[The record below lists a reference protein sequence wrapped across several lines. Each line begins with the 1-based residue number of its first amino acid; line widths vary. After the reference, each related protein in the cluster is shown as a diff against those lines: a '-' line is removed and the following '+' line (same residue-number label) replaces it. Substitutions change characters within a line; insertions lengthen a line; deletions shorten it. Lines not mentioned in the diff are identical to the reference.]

1 MSDIEF
7 TGDLGRRAQERLK
20 AEQIAWLTTVR
31 PNGIPEPNPIWF
43 LWDGSSVILRSQDNL
58 KVRNIRANPH
68 VALNFNSDGGGDIVV
83 LRGLARIG
91 TEADFDAVSEDY
103 FHKYAEGIKGLG
115 STPERMAASYSVV
128 IVIEPTKL
136 RGF

>member
-7 TGDLGRRAQERLK
+7 TGDLGRRAQERLES
-20 AEQIAWLTTVR
+20 EQIAWLTTVR

-43 LWDGSSVILRSQDNL
+43 LWDGTSVVLRSQDNL

-68 VALNFNSDGGGDIVV
+68 VALNFNSDGGGDVVV
-83 LRGLARIG
+83 LRGVARIG
-91 TEADFDAVSEDY
+91 TEAEFDAIRDDY
-103 FHKYAEGIKGLG
+103 FHKYAEGIKSLG
-115 STPERMAASYSVV
+115 TTPERMASSYSVV

>member
-7 TGDLGRRAQERLK
+7 TGDLGRRAQERLGS
-20 AEQIAWLTTVR
+20 EQIAWLTTVR

-58 KVRNIRANPH
+58 KVRNIRANPN

-83 LRGLARIG
+83 LRGVARIG
-91 TEADFDAVSEDY
+91 TEADFDPLREEY
-103 FHKYAEGIKGLG
+103 FRKYAEGIKGLG
-115 STPERMAASYSVV
+115 TTPERMASSYSVV